1 MLICAGGTGGGV
13 YPALAVLKELQVSS
27 EQVVSSKLA
36 NLQLANLDILWVGG
50 EDGME
55 AELVQRNGIPYAE
68 VPAAGVHGVG
78 LRTLPKNLLKLARGV
93 FASRKIL
100 RSFKPDVLFFTGGF
114 VAVPMALAGWRIPSL
129 LFVPDIEPGLAL
141 RFLAWF
147 AKKITVSASTSTVK
161 FPRADR
167 VMETGYPV
175 RSDLAQWDKKSA
187 QEALGLDAE
196 KPTLLVFGGSKGA
209 RSINHALLA
218 HLPAVL
224 EIAQI
229 VHISGKLDWQDVQ
242 DAQKSLKGKQ
252 AQNYHVFDYLHEKMG
267 AALASADLVIS
278 RAGASSLGEF
288 PLFGLPA
295 LLVPYPYAWRY
306 QKVNAEYLQEKGA
319 AILVKD
325 ETLEKQLLPL
335 VDELL
340 SNSQKLEQ
348 MRSAMKT
355 LARPNAAEDIAAEL
369 LALAG
374 KR

>member
-1 MLICAGGTGGGV
+1 V
-13 YPALAVLKELQVSS
+13 YPALAVLDWLEVEGQKTSNLDP
-27 EQVVSSKLA
+27 A
-36 NLQLANLDILWVGG
+36 ILQLLWVGG

-55 AELVQRNGIPYAE
+55 AELIQRYDLPYAE
-68 VPAAGVHGVG
+68 IPAAGVHGVG
-78 LRTLPKNLLKLARGV
+78 FRTLPKNIIKLIRGI

-100 RSFKPDVLFFTGGF
+100 RKFNPDALFFTGGF
-114 VAVPMALAGWRIPSL
+114 VAVPMAIAGWQIPSL

-161 FPRADR
+161 YPRPTR
-167 VMETGYPV
+167 VIETGYPV
-175 RSDLAQWDKKSA
+175 RSDLMQWDKASA
-187 QEALGLDAE
+187 CETLGLDAE

-209 RSINHALLA
+209 RSINNALLA
-218 HLPAVL
+218 NLSAVL
-224 EIAQI
+224 EIAQV
-229 VHISGKLDWQDVQ
+229 VHISGKLDWQDVR

-252 AQNYHVFDYLHEKMG
+252 AQNYHAFDYLHEKMG

-278 RAGASSLGEF
+278 RAGASTLGEF

-306 QKVNAEYLQEKGA
+306 QKVNAEYLSEKGA

-325 ETLEKQLLPL
+325 GILEEKMPVL
-335 VDELL
+335 VNELF
-340 SNSQKLEQ
+340 SNPQKLER
-348 MRSAMKT
+348 MRSAMKS
-355 LARPNAAEDIAAEL
+355 LARPDAAENIAVEL
-369 LALAG
+369 LALVR